1 MVPCLHE
8 LCDGHTQDDLGHL
21 EVAVGKKA
29 AWVSEVEVV
38 PLGMAAE
45 DDSYAAERSAA
56 PEKT

>member
-1 MVPCLHE
+1 MRE
-8 LCDGHTQDDLGHL
+8 LYDGHMQDDLGRL
-21 EVAVGKKA
+21 EVAAGKKA

>member
-1 MVPCLHE
+1 MHE
-8 LCDGHTQDDLGHL
+8 LCDGHTQDDLEHL